1 MIDPATLHRRARR
14 VLPEKIGTDAVI
26 VEAMD
31 DATLTMLLFPLA
43 HRRRGCLL
51 FRLSSQTIAALVAR
65 TAGYLHLMPFGDTIL
80 VGGGCTDG
88 NVLRI
93 LSPARSDAVNAAG
106 GILLHLLRHAFANYG
121 DRCEAFLGYC
131 GDPRAEEVDLRAG
144 FVKTQHPHLL
154 VHFHKPRHEVMQR
167 ALIAKG
173 AAIGAF

>member
-1 MIDPATLHRRARR
+1 MSDRFEDFIRISE
-14 VLPEKIGTDAVI
+14 V
-26 VEAMD
+26 D
-31 DATLTMLLFPLA
+31 DGEFFA
-43 HRRRGCLL
+43 GDL
-51 FRLSSQTIAALVAR
+51 FRRKFGSAPPAFRHHLVAFCRGDDGLLR

-88 NVLRI
+88 NVLRT
-93 LSPARSDAVNAAG
+93 LSPARSEAVNAAG
-106 GILLHLLRHAFANYG
+106 GILFHLLRHAFANYG

-131 GDPRAEEVDLRAG
+131 GDARAEEVDLRAG

-154 VHFHKPRHEVMQR
+154 VHFHKPLHEVMQR